1 MCDKEALL
9 AEMHAF
15 VNRTG
20 MKPSY
25 FGKQACGNSEV
36 MARLNEGGD
45 VYTGTA
51 ERIRKFMANYETTRA
66 TNQEASPAQP

>member
-1 MCDKEALL
+1 MCDKQALL

-20 MKPSY
+20 IKPSY

-36 MARLNEGGD
+36 MARLAEGGD
-45 VYTGTA
+45 VTTTTA
-51 ERIRKFMANYETTRA
+51 ARIRKFMTDYRTTRA